1 MVMTMPHQTFFIL
14 TQGCK
19 VNQYESQSIR
29 EAWIDH
35 GMRECDDPTSADI
48 ILINTCAV
56 TQRAISDLKR
66 HARKIHENNPEG
78 AIILAGCAVQALPEL
93 ARLNGVRLAV
103 SQEDKHLLRNHPGR
117 TSFPSLHTDTSS
129 HPFPNFSISRYKRTR
144 GVIKIQD
151 GCSHGCTYCIIPT
164 TRGRSVSRK
173 PQAILDEIERL
184 FLAGIHEVS
193 LCGINLRHFG
203 RDLHPRTDLW
213 ELLEAIEERFGA
225 TWRSRARI
233 RLSSL
238 EPSELTDTG
247 LKILKASSL
256 VCPHLHISLQSG
268 SSQVLRRMGRGH
280 YSPEMVLDFV
290 DRLKTIWPVFAL
302 GADII
307 TGFPGETSEYF
318 QQTLACVRRL
328 PLTYAHVFPYS
339 ERPGTPAA
347 SFGDQVA
354 HSERTTRAAAIRSVV
369 AEKKQDFIQ
378 SLAQESPL
386 EVIFEDGIKGMSQ
399 FYVPCVLTTP
409 GLVSPTDPSPHL
421 VTPVGQDVQGL
432 FVTLSGATRHG
443 EAK

>member
-29 EAWIDH
+29 EAWTDH
-35 GMRECDDPTSADI
+35 GMHECENSGSADI

-56 TQRAISDLKR
+56 TKRAISDLKR
-66 HARKIHENNPEG
+66 HVRKIHENNPGG
-78 AIILAGCAVQALPEL
+78 AIILAGCAVQALPDL

-103 SQEDKHLLRNHPGR
+103 SQEDKHLLRNHTGL
-117 TSFPSLHTDTSS
+117 TSIPVPHADTIS
-129 HPFPNFSISRYKRTR
+129 HPFPNFSISGYKRTR

-173 PQAILDEIERL
+173 PQDILDEIERL
-184 FLAGIHEVS
+184 FLAGVYEVS

-203 RDLHPRTDLW
+203 RDLHPTTDLW
-213 ELLEAIEERFGA
+213 ELLETIEKRFGP

-238 EPSELTDTG
+238 EPSELTDKG
-247 LKILKASSL
+247 LKILEGASL

-268 SSQVLRRMGRGH
+268 SSHILRSMGRGH
-280 YSPEMVLDFV
+280 YSPKMVLYFV
-290 DRLKTIWPVFAL
+290 DRLRKIWPVFAL

-318 QQTLACVRRL
+318 RETLACVRRL

-347 SFGDQVA
+347 SFGDQVS
-354 HSERTTRAAAIRSVV
+354 HRERTTRAAAIRAVV
-369 AEKKQDFIQ
+369 AEKRQDFIQ
-378 SLAQESPL
+378 SLEDSTL

-399 FYVPCVLTTP
+399 FYVPCLLTTP
-409 GLVSPTDPSPHL
+409 GLVSPTDPSLHR
-421 VTPVGQDVQGL
+421 VTPVSQDAQGL
-432 FVTLSGATRHG
+432 FVTLCEATRHG
-443 EAK
+443 EVK